1 MSSSTSGSDL
11 AEARPWRRWIALFA
25 VTFLGVGGTLFGV
38 LLFIDPYDTGRF
50 PTLGIQGISDN
61 NPRTAHVSR
70 ARDSAFDSA
79 VIGNSTGQLID
90 PHRLS
95 AATGFKFT
103 QLTVPATGPR
113 EQLAILEWFR
123 LNRTKVS
130 ALVLTTDSSWCAQ
143 GSALALLYPF
153 PFWLYGSN
161 IDYLRH
167 VLNAKSLDR
176 AVWRVQLALGQR
188 TRSDPVGY
196 SDYTIGRTF
205 TFAEAVPEPA
215 ENLSTAML
223 PPRFPWI
230 ERLVRLLEQFPS
242 DTRVVMMM
250 PPVYASLLAP
260 AGGTEDQVVQACK
273 IALTT
278 AVEARRSTLVDFRVD
293 DAVTRDP
300 ANFMDGLHYRTNIAR
315 AIEDRII
322 AALTPGR

>member
-1 MSSSTSGSDL
+1 MNSSTSGSDL
-11 AEARPWRRWIALFA
+11 ADSVPWRRWIVLFA
-25 VTFLGVGGTLFGV
+25 VTFLGVGGVLFGA
-38 LLFIDPYDTGRF
+38 LLVIDPYDTGRF
-50 PTLGIQGISDN
+50 PGLGIQGVSDN

-70 ARDSAFDSA
+70 ARDPAFDSA

-113 EQLAILEWFR
+113 EQLTILEWFR
-123 LNRTKVS
+123 SNHTGVS
-130 ALVLTTDSSWCAQ
+130 ALVLTTDGSWCAQ

-153 PFWLYGSN
+153 PFWLYGTN

-196 SDYTIGRTF
+196 ADYTVGRTF

-215 ENLSTAML
+215 ENLSAAVL

-230 ERLVRLLEQFPS
+230 ERLVHLLDQFPS

-260 AGGTEDQVVQACK
+260 AGGTEDQIIQACK
-273 IALTT
+273 VALAT
-278 AVEARRSTLVDFRVD
+278 AVEARRGAFVDLRVD
-293 DAVTRDP
+293 DAITRDP

-315 AIEDRII
+315 AIEEPII
-322 AALTPGR
+322 ASLTSGR

>member
-25 VTFLGVGGTLFGV
+25 ATFLGVGGTLFGV
-38 LLFIDPYDTGRF
+38 LLIIDPYDTGRF
-50 PTLGIQGISDN
+50 PGFGIEGISDN

-130 ALVLTTDSSWCAQ
+130 ALALTTDSSWCAQ
-143 GSALALLYPF
+143 GSDLALLYPF

-215 ENLSTAML
+215 ENLSIAML

-242 DTRVVMMM
+242 DTRIVMMM

-278 AVEARRSTLVDFRVD
+278 AVEGRRGTLVDFRVD

-322 AALTPGR
+322 TALTPGR

>member
-1 MSSSTSGSDL
+1 MNSSTSGSDL
-11 AEARPWRRWIALFA
+11 TDALPWRRWLGLFA
-25 VTFLGVGGTLFGV
+25 MTFLGVGGVLFGV
-38 LLFIDPYDTGRF
+38 LLIIDPYDTGRF
-50 PTLGIQGISDN
+50 PGLGIQGVSDN

-95 AATGFKFT
+95 GATGFKFT

-123 LNRTKVS
+123 SNRTKVS

-143 GSALALLYPF
+143 SSALALLYPF
-153 PFWLYGSN
+153 PFWLYGNN

-176 AVWRVQLALGQR
+176 VVWRVQLALGQR

-196 SDYTIGRTF
+196 ADYTIGRTF

-215 ENLSTAML
+215 ENLSAAVL

-230 ERLVRLLEQFPS
+230 ERLVRLLDRFPS

-260 AGGTEDQVVQACK
+260 AGGTEDQIVQACK
-273 IALTT
+273 VALTA
-278 AVEARRSTLVDFRVD
+278 AVEARGGTFVDFRVD
-293 DAVTRDP
+293 DAITRDP
-300 ANFMDGLHYRTNIAR
+300 TNFMDGLHYRTNIAR
-315 AIEDRII
+315 AIEERII
-322 AALTPGR
+322 AALSPGR

>member
-11 AEARPWRRWIALFA
+11 ADTLPWRRWIVLFA
-25 VTFLGVGGTLFGV
+25 VTFLGAGGVLFGA
-38 LLFIDPYDTGRF
+38 LLVIDPYDTGRF
-50 PTLGIQGISDN
+50 PGLGIQGVSDN

-70 ARDSAFDSA
+70 ARDLAFDSA

-123 LNRTKVS
+123 SNHTGVS
-130 ALVLTTDSSWCAQ
+130 ALVLTTDGSWCAQ

-153 PFWLYGSN
+153 PFWLYGNN

-196 SDYTIGRTF
+196 ADYTVGRTF

-215 ENLSTAML
+215 ENLSAAVL

-230 ERLVRLLEQFPS
+230 ERLVRLLDQFPS

-260 AGGTEDQVVQACK
+260 AGGTEDQIIQACK
-273 IALTT
+273 VALAT
-278 AVEARRSTLVDFRVD
+278 AVEARRGAFVDLRVD
-293 DAVTRDP
+293 DAITRDP

-315 AIEDRII
+315 AIEEPII
-322 AALTPGR
+322 ASLTSGR

>member
-1 MSSSTSGSDL
+1 MSSSTSGSDPADIL
-11 AEARPWRRWIALFA
+11 PWRRWIALFA
-25 VTFLGVGGTLFGV
+25 MTFLGVGGVLFGA
-38 LLFIDPYDTGRF
+38 LLVIDPYDTGRF
-50 PTLGIQGISDN
+50 PGLGIQGVSDN
-61 NPRTAHVSR
+61 NPRTAHASR
-70 ARDSAFDSA
+70 ARDRIFDSA
-79 VIGNSTGQLID
+79 VVGNSTGQLID
-90 PHRLS
+90 PHRL
-95 AATGFKFT
+95 AAASGFKFT

-123 LNRTKVS
+123 SNRTTVS

-176 AVWRVQLALGQR
+176 AVWRVQLALGKR

-196 SDYTIGRTF
+196 ADYTLGRTF

-215 ENLSTAML
+215 EVLSKAVL
-223 PPRFPWI
+223 PARFPWI
-230 ERLVRLLEQFPS
+230 ERLARLLDQFPP

-250 PPVYASLLAP
+250 PPIYASLLAP
-260 AGGTEDQVVQACK
+260 AGGTEDQIIQACK
-273 IALTT
+273 VALAT
-278 AVEARRSTLVDFRVD
+278 AAEARRGAFVDFRVD
-293 DAVTRDP
+293 DAITRDP
-300 ANFMDGLHYRTNIAR
+300 TNFMDGLHYRTNIAR

-322 AALTPGR
+322 AALSSAR